1 MEGGFQYQGQL
12 DQYLGDW
19 LYPRGIKLHHGF
31 FSKEDTQESIR
42 IEYLDPYGAIISN
55 QAPEGKISTMSV
67 FKWSYKVEGSEDNID
82 APLCGRLYKEEKNS
96 LVTLSGT
103 DPDAK
108 MNCFTWSRGDNDW
121 IVPGINTMDNSRTGK
136 ELSIMVNSACRP

>member
-42 IEYLDPYGAIISN
+42 IEYSAPEGAIISN
-55 QAPEGKISTMSV
+55 QAPEGVKSTMLV
-67 FKWSYKVEGSEDNID
+67 VIWSEKVE
-82 APLCGRLYKEEKNS
+82 AGR
-96 LVTLSGT
+96 
-103 DPDAK
+103 
-108 MNCFTWSRGDNDW
+108 
-121 IVPGINTMDNSRTGK
+121 
-136 ELSIMVNSACRP
+136 